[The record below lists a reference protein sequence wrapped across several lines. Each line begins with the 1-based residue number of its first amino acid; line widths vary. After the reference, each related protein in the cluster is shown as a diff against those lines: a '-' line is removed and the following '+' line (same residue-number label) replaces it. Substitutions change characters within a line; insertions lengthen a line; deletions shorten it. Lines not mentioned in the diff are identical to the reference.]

1 MAQSSITQKE
11 IEHWGLR
18 KDQNGI
24 WRCVGRLRRMMPQ
37 IEDFPY
43 FIKKGKL
50 AELIVKYYHENSFH
64 ASVRYTWTK
73 MRQRY
78 WIPHGRAYIKKILR
92 KICRGCAMWVVTP
105 FEQPDFP
112 PYPTARITATR
123 PFEITAASKEI
134 IELNRIEGETL
145 EWEFITPGAP
155 WQGGIYE
162 RMVGVVKRSLK
173 RAIGT
178 KYLNNAELITLI
190 VELEAIINERP
201 LVDIEEIV

>member
-64 ASVRYTWTK
+64 ASVHYTWTK

-78 WIPHGRAYIKKILR
+78 WIPTDIGFHTDVHILR
-92 KICRGCAMWVVTP
+92 K
-105 FEQPDFP
+105 
-112 PYPTARITATR
+112 Y
-123 PFEITAASKEI
+123 
-134 IELNRIEGETL
+134 
-145 EWEFITPGAP
+145 
-155 WQGGIYE
+155 
-162 RMVGVVKRSLK
+162 
-173 RAIGT
+173 
-178 KYLNNAELITLI
+178 
-190 VELEAIINERP
+190 
-201 LVDIEEIV
+201 